1 MPLLEAKKLEVK
13 MGLQQ
18 ILFGVSLEVA
28 ENSIVAVLGAN
39 GVGKTTLMRAI
50 SGMYRVANGAVLFQ
64 GQDITNLRT
73 HKTSALGIGQAPEG
87 RQIFANMTLLEN
99 LQMGAYHQPKEHFKE
114 DLEMV
119 YEMFP
124 ILAERRR
131 QKAGSLSGGE
141 QQMLTIGRA
150 LMGRPKLLLMDEP
163 SLGLAPILVKQIFD
177 MIVQIRQQGMAIL
190 LVEQNARAAL
200 SVADYGYILDSGR
213 VVLDGPSAELQA
225 EKRVEAAYLGGH
237 VQ

>member
-1 MPLLEAKKLEVK
+1 MPLLEVNNLEVK

-18 ILFGVSLEVA
+18 ILFGISVSVA

-50 SGMYRVANGAVLFQ
+50 SGMYRVTGGSVHFA
-64 GQDITNLRT
+64 GQEITNFRT
-73 HKTSALGIGQAPEG
+73 HRTTALGIGQAPEG
-87 RQIFANMTLLEN
+87 RQIFANMTVLEN
-99 LQMGAYHQPKEHFKE
+99 LQMGAYHQPKVHFDH
-114 DLEMV
+114 DLQMV

-124 ILAERRR
+124 ILAERSR

-163 SLGLAPILVKQIFD
+163 SLGLAPMLVKQIFD
-177 MIVQIRQQGMAIL
+177 LIHRIREQGMAIL

-200 SVADYGYILDSGR
+200 SVADYGYILDAGR
-213 VVLDGPSAELQA
+213 IVLEGPSGELRA
-225 EKRVEAAYLGGH
+225 DARVEAAYLGGH
-237 VQ
+237 VS

>member
-1 MPLLEAKKLEVK
+1 MPLLEAKNLEVK

-18 ILFGVSLEVA
+18 ILFGVSVKVED
-28 ENSIVAVLGAN
+28 NSIVAVLGSN
-39 GVGKTTLMRAI
+39 GVGKTTLMRAV
-50 SGMYRVANGAVLFQ
+50 SGMYRVAKGSVHFQ
-64 GQDITNLRT
+64 GQEITNLRT
-73 HKTSALGIGQAPEG
+73 HKTTALGIGQAPEG

-99 LQMGAYHQPKEHFKE
+99 LQMGAYHQPAQHFKQ

-124 ILAERRR
+124 ILEERKS

-163 SLGLAPILVKQIFD
+163 SLGLAPMLVKQIFD
-177 MIVQIRQQGMAIL
+177 MICQIRKQGMAIL

-200 SVADYGYILDSGR
+200 SVADYGYILDSGK
-213 VVLDGPSAELQA
+213 VVLEGPADELRR
-225 EKRVEAAYLGGH
+225 EERVEAAYLGGH

>member
-1 MPLLEAKKLEVK
+1 MPLLETKNLEVK

-18 ILFGVSLEVA
+18 ILFGVSVQIE

-39 GVGKTTLMRAI
+39 GVGKTTLMRAV
-50 SGMYRVANGAVLFQ
+50 SGIYRVTAGSVYFA
-64 GQDITNLRT
+64 GQEITNFRT
-73 HKTSALGIGQAPEG
+73 HKTTAMGIGQAPEG
-87 RQIFANMTLLEN
+87 RQVFANMTLLEN
-99 LQMGAYHQPKEHFKE
+99 LRMGAYHQPKEHFHE
-114 DLEMV
+114 DLQMV
-119 YEMFP
+119 YQMFP
-124 ILAERRR
+124 ILEERQR

-150 LMGRPKLLLMDEP
+150 LMGRPKLLLLDEP
-163 SLGLAPILVKQIFD
+163 SLGLAPMLVKQIFD
-177 MIVQIRQQGMAIL
+177 MIKLIRKQGMAIL

-213 VVLDGPSAELQA
+213 VVLEGSSEELQA
-225 EKRVEAAYLGGH
+225 DERVAAAYLGGH

>member
-1 MPLLEAKKLEVK
+1 MPLLEALNLEVK

-18 ILFGVSLEVA
+18 ILFGVSVKVE

-39 GVGKTTLMRAI
+39 GVGKTTLMRAV
-50 SGMYRVANGAVLFQ
+50 SGMYRVADGTVHFA

-73 HKTSALGIGQAPEG
+73 HKTTALGIGQAPEG

-99 LQMGAYHQPKEHFKE
+99 LQMGAYHQPRDHFKE

-124 ILAERRR
+124 ILAERSK

-177 MIVQIRQQGMAIL
+177 MIIRIRQQGMAIL

-200 SVADYGYILDSGR
+200 SIADYGYILDAGS
-213 VVLDGPSAELQA
+213 VVLEGTSQELQA
-225 EKRVEAAYLGGH
+225 DERVEAAYLGGH
-237 VQ
+237 VH

>member
-1 MPLLEAKKLEVK
+1 MPLLETRSLEVK

-18 ILFGVSLEVA
+18 ILFGVSVQVEH
-28 ENSIVAVLGAN
+28 NSIVTVLGAN

-50 SGMYRVANGAVLFQ
+50 SGIYRVAGGSVLFD
-64 GQDITNLRT
+64 GRDITNLRT
-73 HKTSALGIGQAPEG
+73 YKTTTLGIGQAPEG
-87 RQIFANMTLLEN
+87 RQIFANMTVFEN
-99 LQMGAYHQPKEHFKE
+99 LQLGAYHQPRHHFRKDIE
-114 DLEMV
+114 KV
-119 YEMFP
+119 YALFP
-124 ILAERRR
+124 LLAERKK

-163 SLGLAPILVKQIFD
+163 SLGLAPLLVKQIFD
-177 MIVQIRQQGMAIL
+177 MIIQIKEQGMAIL

-200 SVADYGYILDSGR
+200 SIADYGYILDAGK
-213 VVLDGPSAELQA
+213 VVLEGTSKDLQQ
-225 EKRVEAAYLGGH
+225 EERVEAAYLGGH

>member
-1 MPLLEAKKLEVK
+1 MPLLEARNLEVK

-18 ILFGVSLEVA
+18 ILFGVSVKVE
-28 ENSIVAVLGAN
+28 ENSIVTVLGAN

-50 SGMYRVANGAVLFQ
+50 SGMYRIAQ
-64 GQDITNLRT
+64 GSVHFAGQEITNLRT
-73 HKTSALGIGQAPEG
+73 HRTTALGIGQAPEG

-99 LQMGAYHQPKEHFKE
+99 LQMGAYHQPREHFKE

-119 YEMFP
+119 YGMFP
-124 ILAERRR
+124 ILAERSR

-150 LMGRPKLLLMDEP
+150 LMGRPKLLLLDEP

-177 MIVQIRQQGMAIL
+177 MIIRIRRQGMAIL

-200 SVADYGYILDSGR
+200 SIADYGYILDAGR
-213 VVLDGPSAELQA
+213 VVLEGTSEELQA
-225 EKRVEAAYLGGH
+225 DERVEAAYLGGH
-237 VQ
+237 VH